1 MASYTLIG
9 GDQKQYGPVTAEQLR
24 QWILDGRLNPQSQVK
39 AESDAEWR
47 PLSAFPEFADAL
59 AARSAASGR
68 PPPLPSAAPPM
79 PAESSGLAVTSLVLG
94 ILGLFTCGLTAL
106 FGLILGIMA
115 MVKAKAPGRGAAGSS
130 GVALAGVIVSTI
142 FLLMIPIFA
151 AMLLPALAA
160 AKDRAQEI
168 SCLNNEKQLANAV
181 RMYASD
187 NKDQFPPSAT
197 WCDAIQSYVGSGKVF
212 QCPAG
217 DPSQR
222 CHYAYNAK
230 LGGLD
235 GSKANPNT
243 VLFYE
248 TEGGWN
254 VSGGP
259 ELMLSH
265 ARHGHGRI
273 FIIAFV
279 DGHVETMSGSQLNTL
294 RWDP

>member
-1 MASYTLIG
+1 MANYTLIG
-9 GDQKQYGPVTAEQLR
+9 GDQKQYGPVTGEQLR

-59 AARSAASGR
+59 AARSAARGT
-68 PPPLPSAAPPM
+68 PPPLPSTAPPL
-79 PAESSGLAVTSLVLG
+79 PAKTSGLAITSLVLG
-94 ILGLFTCGLTAL
+94 ILGLPTCGVTGL
-106 FGLILGIMA
+106 FGLILG
-115 MVKAKAPGRGAAGSS
+115 V
-130 GVALAGVIVSTI
+130 VALAKAKGGRGIAVAGVVVSV
-142 FLLMIPIFA
+142 FSLLIMPLLL

-160 AKDRAQEI
+160 AKQKAQEI
-168 SCLNNEKQLANAV
+168 NCLNNERQLATAV
-181 RMYASD
+181 RMYSSD
-187 NKDQFPPSAT
+187 NKDQYPPAAT
-197 WCDAIQSYVGSGKVF
+197 WCDAIRSFVVSEKAF

-217 DPSQR
+217 DPSKR

-230 LGGLD
+230 LDGLD
-235 GSKANPNT
+235 ESKVNPNT
-243 VLFYE
+243 VLIFE

-265 ARHGHGRI
+265 PRHAGGRI
-273 FIIAFV
+273 SVIAFA
-279 DGHVETMSGSQLNTL
+279 DGHVEAVTASRLNTL